1 MSFGFILKV
10 VCKNNFCALG
20 PKLSGLISVH
30 LFCIDFEPGMGQTKI
45 NVLVLVLGEF
55 KD

>member
-1 MSFGFILKV
+1 MLKV

-20 PKLSGLISVH
+20 PKLNGLISVH
-30 LFCIDFEPGMGQTKI
+30 LFCLGEPMMRQAKL
-45 NVLVLVLGEF
+45 NVMVLVLEEF